1 MWEWAESVWFQLIS
15 EWFHLISS
23 DFSWFQCDSRFPFC
37 EITLQCDSRSPF
49 CGITHMWWFQIS
61 LLWNHSHV
69 VIPDFPSV
77 ESLTCG
83 DSRFPF
89 CEITLQCDS
98 RFPFCGITHM
108 WWFQISLLWN
118 HTESPW
124 INLNQPEITL
134 NHTEIML
141 NQTEWFRVVTLVLKG
156 NPTVNLWDFSWI
168 TSINSL
174 VGVFCWIITRF
185 GRCTPFTRD
194 DSAEHTFQLVDFS
207 DSEKI
212 TLVYRWDFQ

>member
-1 MWEWAESVWFQLIS
+1 MVNPESSHVRMGWISVISVDFRVISLDFKWFQLIPV
-15 EWFHLISS
+15 
-23 DFSWFQCDSRFPFC
+23 WFQISLLWNH
-37 EITLQCDSRSPF
+37 TAV
-49 CGITHMWWFQIS
+49 WFQIS

-77 ESLTCG
+77 KSHW
-83 DSRFPF
+83 
-89 CEITLQCDS
+89 IT
-98 RFPFCGITHM
+98 
-108 WWFQISLLWN
+108 
-118 HTESPW
+118 
-124 INLNQPEITL
+124 LNQPEITL

-156 NPTVNLWDFSWI
+156 NPTVNSWDFSWI

>member
-23 DFSWFQCDSRFPFC
+23 DFSWFQC
-37 EITLQCDSRSPF
+37 
-49 CGITHMWWFQIS
+49 H
-61 LLWNHSHV
+61 
-69 VIPDFPSV
+69 
-77 ESLTCG
+77 
-83 DSRFPF
+83 SRFPF

-124 INLNQPEITL
+124 ITLNQPEITL

-156 NPTVNLWDFSWI
+156 NPNVNSHSFRSLHSLHSWWFSRTHLPTRWFQWFRKNHTRVSVWFPI
-168 TSINSL
+168 VHL
-174 VGVFCWIITRF
+174 GVLLQTQNYY
-185 GRCTPFTRD
+185 TETD
-194 DSAEHTFQLVDFS
+194 DQVFL
-207 DSEKI
+207 KLI
-212 TLVYRWDFQ
+212 

>member
-1 MWEWAESVWFQLIS
+1 MKARIYLLIQWLTLNHHMWEWAESVWFQLVS

-37 EITLQCDSRSPF
+37 EITL
-49 CGITHMWWFQIS
+49 
-61 LLWNHSHV
+61 
-69 VIPDFPSV
+69 
-77 ESLTCG
+77 
-83 DSRFPF
+83 
-89 CEITLQCDS
+89 
-98 RFPFCGITHM
+98 
-108 WWFQISLLWN
+108 N

-124 INLNQPEITL
+124 ITLNQPKITL

-156 NPTVNLWDFSWI
+156 NPTVNSWDFSWI

-194 DSAEHTFQLVDFS
+194 DSAEHTFQLVDIS
-207 DSEKI
+207 DSENI

>member
-23 DFSWFQCDSRFPFC
+23 DFTWFQCDSRFTFC
-37 EITLQCDSRSPF
+37 EITLQCDF
-49 CGITHMWWFQIS
+49 
-61 LLWNHSHV
+61 
-69 VIPDFPSV
+69 
-77 ESLTCG
+77 
-83 DSRFPF
+83 RFPF

-98 RFPFCGITHM
+98 RFPFCEITLNHTESH
-108 WWFQISLLWN
+108 WITLN

-124 INLNQPEITL
+124 ITLNHTEITL

-141 NQTEWFRVVTLVLKG
+141 NQTEWFRVLTLVLKG

-185 GRCTPFTRD
+185 GRCTPFTHD
-194 DSAEHTFQLVDFS
+194 DSAEHTFQLVDIS
-207 DSEKI
+207 DSGNI

>member
-1 MWEWAESVWFQLIS
+1 MSDAEINQLCGSTDTDTRLIYNTMGNPESSHVRMGWISVISVDFSVISVDSSVISLDFKWFQLI
-15 EWFHLISS
+15 
-23 DFSWFQCDSRFPFC
+23 PV
-37 EITLQCDSRSPF
+37 
-49 CGITHMWWFQIS
+49 WFQIS
-61 LLWNHSHV
+61 LLWNHTAV
-69 VIPDFPSV
+69 
-77 ESLTCG
+77 
-83 DSRFPF
+83 
-89 CEITLQCDS
+89 
-98 RFPFCGITHM
+98 
-108 WWFQISLLWN
+108 WFQISLLWN

-124 INLNQPEITL
+124 ITLNHTEITL

-141 NQTEWFRVVTLVLKG
+141 NQTEWFRVLTLVLKG

-194 DSAEHTFQLVDFS
+194 DSAEHTSQLVDFS